1 MNMENVDLDLIIPG
15 DEGATFE
22 QREQGRRLLPVTLM
36 SCSLESKTAAI
47 GISSFPSIILSDLI
61 ESSGK
66 FRAIYFEFISTY
78 CRGFRCFIDSY

>member
-36 SCSLESKTAAI
+36 SCSLEPKTAAI
-47 GISSFPSIILSDLI
+47 GISLFLVDNLI
-61 ESSGK
+61 
-66 FRAIYFEFISTY
+66 
-78 CRGFRCFIDSY
+78 